1 MLQNFN
7 WRKIAT
13 PEVDSEKY
21 REREIAKIEVV
32 GKAQSSNLYA
42 TGDRPVLSDVNALPQ
57 SYRSTFTR
65 SIRDDLCSLPN
76 HSSDDDDM

>member
-7 WRKIAT
+7 WDKIAT

-42 TGDRPVLSDVNALPQ
+42 TGDRPILSAVNALPQ
-57 SYRSTFTR
+57 LYRSIFTR
-65 SIRDDLCSLPN
+65 SVRNDFCSIPN